1 MIDDEIFDFG
11 TLISI
16 IKDCGAIVDKYKCTD
31 CGIKLNS
38 DSLTDHLHNN
48 HKNYNG
54 IFYFGFYTFF
64 HLKRP
69 FYTLEDLK

>member
-16 IKDCGAIVDKYKCTD
+16 IKDCGTIIDKYKCTN
-31 CGIKLNS
+31 CNIKLKS
-38 DSLTDHLHNN
+38 DQLTDHLHTN

-54 IFYFGFYTFF
+54 IFSFGF
-64 HLKRP
+64 
-69 FYTLEDLK
+69 